1 MHELSIAE
9 SLMSLI
15 IKNARKSGARS
26 VTKVSIAV
34 GNLSG
39 IVVDSLQLCFDEAKR
54 GTVANDA
61 QLVVD
66 EVSATAYCVKCESEF
81 PVGQYAF
88 DCPDCGEVI
97 IPSGGKELYLK
108 DMEVE

>member
-9 SLMSLI
+9 SLINLI
-15 IKNARKSGARS
+15 VENAQNSGARS
-26 VTKVSIAV
+26 VTKVSIVV

-39 IVVDSLQLCFDEAKR
+39 IVSDSLKFCFDEIKKS
-54 GTVANDA
+54 TVAKDA
-61 QLVVD
+61 ELVVD
-66 EVSATAYCVKCESEF
+66 EVSATAYCAKCETQF
-81 PVGQYAF
+81 AVGQYVF
-88 DCPDCGEVI
+88 NCPDCGEVV

>member
-15 IKNARKSGARS
+15 VENAQKSGAGS
-26 VTKVSIAV
+26 VTKVSIIV
-34 GNLSG
+34 GNLAG
-39 IVVDSLQLCFDEAKR
+39 IDTDSLKFLFDEVKR

-61 QLVVD
+61 ELVVD
-66 EVSATAYCVKCESEF
+66 EVSATAYCIKCETEF
-81 PVGQYAF
+81 PVGQYVFA
-88 DCPDCGEVI
+88 CPDCGEVI

>member
-15 IKNARKSGARS
+15 VENARKSGARS
-26 VTKVSIAV
+26 VTKVSIVV

-39 IVVDSLQLCFDEAKR
+39 IVADSLKFCFDEVKR
-54 GTVANDA
+54 STVAKGA
-61 QLVVD
+61 ELVVN
-66 EVSATAYCVKCESEF
+66 EVSATAYCVKCETQF
-81 PVGQYAF
+81 TVGQYVF
-88 DCPDCGEVI
+88 NCPDCGEVV

>member
-15 IKNARKSGARS
+15 AENARKSGARS
-26 VTKVSIAV
+26 VTRVSIVV

-39 IVVDSLQLCFDEAKR
+39 IVADSLKFCFDEVKKS
-54 GTVANDA
+54 TVAKDA
-61 QLVVD
+61 ELVVD
-66 EVSATAYCVKCESEF
+66 EVSATAYCAKCETRF
-81 PVGQYAF
+81 PVGQYVF
-88 DCPDCGEVI
+88 NCPDCGEVI